1 MVWNSFHAC
10 LEYKR
15 LSFFIYHFALLYF
28 PKLFSWSKKKRKKKK
43 LYGVS
48 LFRILKC
55 FARIFQRTKTA
66 NSWRVYRWKK
76 NTKTLVE
83 MLILQFSEDN
93 LRGTAKFIS
102 LKNYHRREE
111 RKKYQINHIGFI
123 LFFVLRFALFFKMS

>member
-1 MVWNSFHAC
+1 M
-10 LEYKR
+10 LEYFKEQKPQI
-15 LSFFIYHFALLYF
+15 LEEFIA
-28 PKLFSWSKKKRKKKK
+28 
-43 LYGVS
+43 G
-48 LFRILKC
+48 
-55 FARIFQRTKTA
+55 
-66 NSWRVYRWKK
+66 KK